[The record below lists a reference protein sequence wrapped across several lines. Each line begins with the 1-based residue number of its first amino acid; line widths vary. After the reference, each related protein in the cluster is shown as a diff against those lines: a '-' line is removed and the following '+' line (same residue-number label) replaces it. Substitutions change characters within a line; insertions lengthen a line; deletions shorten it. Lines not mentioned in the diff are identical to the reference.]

1 MILNAIYALLKVV
14 VNVKMLQFVYNVKPY
29 NIQIKLVSHALQ
41 TAKIV
46 IMELFV
52 WVVVN
57 RVIVSLK
64 VFVFYVCQIVCY
76 VQMVHRIVQFAIK
89 DFIWLK

>member
-1 MILNAIYALLKVV
+1 MILNAIYARLKVV

-29 NIQIKLVSHALQ
+29 TIQIKLVSHALQ

-52 WVVVN
+52 LVVIWV
-57 RVIVSLK
+57 ILPIK